1 MHENWHDW
9 LEYAK
14 HQSFSIFL
22 KQYLDQQLLEAL
34 IRNTD
39 TCLKLIDNYSRPKFH
54 VAGALDWLGLRLDML
69 SSFIFAFLLVFL
81 VSMPE
86 GIIDPS
92 TAGLAVA
99 YGLNLNI
106 LQAWAIEK
114 LCRLEIQFIS
124 VERIFQYSSIPSEP
138 PLVIDSNRPDHFWPS
153 QGKVDIHH
161 LKVRYALHMPLVLRG
176 ITCTFH
182 GGTKT
187 GIVGRTRSG
196 KSTLIQ
202 TLFRIVEPTSGEI
215 LIDGINVSSI
225 GLHDLRSRLSII
237 PQDPIMFN
245 GTVRSNM
252 DPLEDYT
259 DDQIWE
265 NWSMGQRQL
274 ICLGRVLL
282 KKSKILVLDEATA
295 SVDTAT
301 DNMIQKTLRQHFSH
315 STVIAIAHRITF
327 VHGSTTTD
335 LSWACATQEK
345 QDSGVIE
352 EYDSPTTLLE
362 DKSSSFSQ
370 LVEEYSMRSDSS
382 HITSHS

>member
-1 MHENWHDW
+1 M
-9 LEYAK
+9 
-14 HQSFSIFL
+14 
-22 KQYLDQQLLEAL
+22 
-34 IRNTD
+34 
-39 TCLKLIDNYSRPKFH
+39 
-54 VAGALDWLGLRLDML
+54 
-69 SSFIFAFLLVFL
+69 
-81 VSMPE
+81 
-86 GIIDPS
+86 
-92 TAGLAVA
+92 
-99 YGLNLNI
+99 
-106 LQAWAIEK
+106 LQAWAIQK
-114 LCRLEIQFIS
+114 LCKLEIQFIS

-138 PLVIDSNRPDHFWPS
+138 PLVIGSNRPDHFWPS

-161 LKVRYALHMPLVLRG
+161 LQKERKKWMCVRIEGFCFFPKWKDKLSFFPFLSFIKLRNTALVLRG

-187 GIVGRTRSG
+187 GIVGRTGSG

-215 LIDGINVSSI
+215 LIDGINISSI

-237 PQDPIMFN
+237 PQDPTMFN

-265 NWSMGQRQL
+265 VQWYHIFVFIYMRLVTFSLSFQALDKCQIGDEVRNKEGKLDASVAENGENWSVGQRQL

-301 DNMIQKTLRQHFSH
+301 DNMIQRTLFRVYCH
-315 STVIAIAHRITF
+315 SN
-327 VHGSTTTD
+327 STPNH
-335 LSWACATQEK
+335 LCGQK
-345 QDSGVIE
+345 
-352 EYDSPTTLLE
+352 
-362 DKSSSFSQ
+362 
-370 LVEEYSMRSDSS
+370 
-382 HITSHS
+382 